1 MVLDNVGAIAGTL
14 LVLVFYGFA
23 FWVVYYLVKTAVKSG
38 VREAIVL
45 ADTDLKRVVRQGV
58 ADALAEHEARDR
70 TKVTVVP
77 QESPAQ

>member
-1 MVLDNVGAIAGTL
+1 MVLDNVAPIAGTL
-14 LVLVFYGFA
+14 FVLVAYGFA
-23 FWVVYYLVKTAVKSG
+23 FWVVYYLVKMAVKSG

-45 ADTDLKRVVRQGV
+45 ADTDLRRVVRQGV

-70 TKVTVVP
+70 TKVAVAA

>member
-1 MVLDNVGAIAGTL
+1 MVLDNVAPVAGMVF
-14 LVLVFYGFA
+14 VLAFYGLA
-23 FWVVYYLVKTAVKSG
+23 FWVAFYLIKTAVKSG

-70 TKVTVVP
+70 SKVAVAA